1 MIIKN
6 SKFKVHPA
14 NGGTELKIFAFCL
27 LVLSSAFCVL
37 NSSVLA
43 VSPTPTPSVT
53 DKITP
58 TGILGSTAPTPTT
71 AEDTK
76 VKEIR
81 DAIKE
86 KVNEI
91 KEKIEK
97 RAYVGIISQITD
109 STITLDNFRGKR
121 RVRIT
126 ETTSI
131 IGTAKKEIKAKD
143 LSLEDKVIALG
154 IMGDNEILEAKRI
167 IVVPKPKTVPAKRV
181 VIFGSI
187 TTVDSKNSTI
197 TVTPTKNQD
206 QTIELKFEKETIL
219 VSQADPKANLKLKDL
234 KESQKVI
241 VVHLEVAPGKIAV
254 AKSLSL
260 LP

>member
-1 MIIKN
+1 MITKN
-6 SKFKVHPA
+6 SK
-14 NGGTELKIFAFCL
+14 L
-27 LVLSSAFCVL
+27 LTILALILSFSLSSFLLPVK
-37 NSSVLA
+37 A
-43 VSPTPTPSVT
+43 VSPTPSTGPTGATATPS
-53 DKITP
+53 
-58 TGILGSTAPTPTT
+58 GSLTPTT

-126 ETTSI
+126 ETTTI
-131 IGTAKKEIKAKD
+131 IGATKKEIKAKD

-154 IMGDNEILEAKRI
+154 IVGDNEILEAKRV

-187 TTVDSKNSTI
+187 TAVDSKNSTI

-206 QTIELKFEKETIL
+206 QTIEFKLEKETYL

-241 VVHLEVAPGKIAV
+241 VVHLEVAPDKIAV
-254 AKSLSL
+254 AQSLFL

>member
-6 SKFKVHPA
+6 
-14 NGGTELKIFAFCL
+14 LKL
-27 LVLSSAFCVL
+27 LTISALILSSSLFSFLLPVKA
-37 NSSVLA
+37 A
-43 VSPTPTPSVT
+43 SPTPSTEPTDATGTPS
-53 DKITP
+53 
-58 TGILGSTAPTPTT
+58 GSLTPTT

-91 KEKIEK
+91 KEKIER

-126 ETTSI
+126 ETTTI
-131 IGTAKKEIKAKD
+131 IGSARKEIKAKD
-143 LSLEDKVIALG
+143 LSVEDKVIALG
-154 IMGDNEILEAKRI
+154 IVSDNEILEAKRI
-167 IVVPKPKTVPAKRV
+167 IVVLIPKTVPAKRV

-187 TTVDSKNSTI
+187 TAVDSKSSSI

-206 QTIELKFEKETIL
+206 QTIEFKLEKETDL

-241 VVHLEVAPGKIAV
+241 VVHLEVAPGKVAV
-254 AKSLSL
+254 AKSLFL

>member
-6 SKFKVHPA
+6 
-14 NGGTELKIFAFCL
+14 LKL
-27 LVLSSAFCVL
+27 LTISALILSSLLFSFLLPVKA
-37 NSSVLA
+37 A
-43 VSPTPTPSVT
+43 SPTPSTN
-53 DKITP
+53 P
-58 TGILGSTAPTPTT
+58 TGATGTSSGSLTPTT

-76 VKEIR
+76 VREIR

-91 KEKIEK
+91 KEKIER

-126 ETTSI
+126 ETTTI
-131 IGTAKKEIKAKD
+131 IGSARKEIKAKD
-143 LSLEDKVIALG
+143 LSVEDKVIALG
-154 IMGDNEILEAKRI
+154 IVSDNEILEAKRI
-167 IVVPKPKTVPAKRV
+167 IVVLIPKTVPAKRV

-187 TTVDSKNSTI
+187 TAVDSKNSSI
-197 TVTPTKNQD
+197 TVAPTKNQD
-206 QTIELKFEKETIL
+206 QTIEFKLEKETDL

-241 VVHLEVAPGKIAV
+241 VVHLEVASGKIAI
-254 AKSLSL
+254 AKSLFL

>member
-1 MIIKN
+1 MITKN
-6 SKFKVHPA
+6 
-14 NGGTELKIFAFCL
+14 LKL
-27 LVLSSAFCVL
+27 LTILALILSFPL
-37 NSSVLA
+37 FSSRLPVKA
-43 VSPTPTPSVT
+43 VSPTPSTEPTGATATPS
-53 DKITP
+53 
-58 TGILGSTAPTPTT
+58 GSLTPTT

-126 ETTSI
+126 ETTTI
-131 IGTAKKEIKAKD
+131 IGSTKKEIKAND

-154 IMGDNEILEAKRI
+154 IVGDNEILEAKRV

-187 TTVDSKNSTI
+187 TAVDSKNSTI

-206 QTIELKFEKETIL
+206 QTIEFKLEKETNL

-241 VVHLEVAPGKIAV
+241 VVHLEVAPDKIAV
-254 AKSLSL
+254 AKSLFL